1 MFTSRTHQPK
11 AWAMAELALTSVL
24 FGGTALFSKLIPLNA
39 LDMTAGRSLIAG
51 SVLLAIF
58 ALRSWWRRRTSA
70 NSTQHT
76 RSKPVGL
83 LRQVNLGLLILLGAL
98 MAAHWVT
105 YFHAMQ
111 VSSVA
116 LGMLAL
122 FTYPVITVLL
132 EPLWTR
138 QPLAWQ
144 DIVAACVVF
153 VGVALLLPYNRQ
165 AWQQLDGQIT
175 GVLWGVGSAFL
186 FALRNVLQRHYLQ
199 ASSPILAMG
208 VQALV
213 VAACTWPWASSAL
226 SNTDAHTLTNLVL
239 LGVLFTAVPH
249 ALMVSSLRVLAAK
262 SVALISC
269 IQPVLGALFAWWL
282 LGEAI
287 TPTILLGGALI
298 LGAAWTEAR
307 RA

>member
-51 SVLLAIF
+51 SLLLAMF
-58 ALRSWWRRRTSA
+58 ALISWWRQKTSKKPRTL
-70 NSTQHT
+70 
-76 RSKPVGL
+76 RDM
-83 LRQVNLGLLILLGAL
+83 LRQMNLGLLILLGTL

-153 VGVALLLPYNRQ
+153 VGVALLLPYDRQ

-175 GVLWGVGSAFL
+175 GVLWGVASAFL

-199 ASSPILAMG
+199 ASSPLFAMG
-208 VQALV
+208 IQALV

-226 SNTDAHTLTNLVL
+226 RDTDSHTLIQLVL
-239 LGVLFTAVPH
+239 LGVFFTAVPH

-287 TPTILLGGALI
+287 TPGILLGGAFI